1 MRLKFTIIL
10 SILLSAHLWSQTH
23 HIGLNFGVTQ
33 LLSTDKDPPFGSGSP
48 WVSQLGIGYGLSY
61 SYAFK
66 NRFSLGFN
74 FNKLNPNFIYHN
86 ASTFIEELNEQVEE
100 DKILILY
107 FLNYNLSLGYQWNIT
122 NRYLIQVSSGLSIIY
137 DDKQKSY
144 VRGYDATI
152 IKRDFSFSKDRIY
165 YGVNIEIQQSYTLI
179 KDWNYRLNFTG
190 GIRGAYIF
198 DYLNYTP
205 SFNRLLPQ
213 MYIGFELELGRR
225 RR

>member
-1 MRLKFTIIL
+1 MKQVLM
-10 SILLSAHLWSQTH
+10 LLTFAIGFQLAAQTH
-23 HIGLNFGVTQ
+23 HIGLNIGVTQ
-33 LLSTDKDPPFGSGSP
+33 LLSTDKDPPFGGGSP

-66 NRFSLGFN
+66 NRFSLGLN
-74 FNKLNPNFIYHN
+74 FNRLNPSFIYHN
-86 ASTFIEELNEQVEE
+86 ASTFIEELNAQVEE

-107 FLNYNLSLGYQWNIT
+107 FLNYNLLLGYQWNLS
-122 NRYLIQVSSGLSIIY
+122 NRFLIQVSSGLSIIY

-152 IKRDFSFSKDRIY
+152 SKRDFSFSKDRIY

-179 KDWNYRLNFTG
+179 KDWNYRLNLTG

-198 DYLNYTP
+198 DYLNYAP

-213 MYIGFELELGRR
+213 MYLGLELELGRR
-225 RR
+225 R